1 MNIRSIVGK
10 QQPPRRAALG
20 LYTEGLSTSKLLRH
34 CSAQRL
40 MKHTS
45 LTWWAFTRW
54 RDQHTSDKVAHYS
67 IYRPQMDERL
77 SWPSWLTY
85 SGRLTHISGEWSP
98 VSCRSSVGQGKFTG
112 QRPAFYHCATQPTNN
127 NNNNIHI
134 CIAPYG
140 RNFRGAGGIVAQL
153 QWYCTYKRRSG

>member
-98 VSCRSSVGQGKFTG
+98 VSCRSSVGQECSPVKD
-112 QRPAFYHCATQPTNN
+112 QRSNHCAVVVTIVVWRTVYCRP
-127 NNNNIHI
+127 
-134 CIAPYG
+134 PY
-140 RNFRGAGGIVAQL
+140 NDIYSEL
-153 QWYCTYKRRSG
+153 QASLCAFS